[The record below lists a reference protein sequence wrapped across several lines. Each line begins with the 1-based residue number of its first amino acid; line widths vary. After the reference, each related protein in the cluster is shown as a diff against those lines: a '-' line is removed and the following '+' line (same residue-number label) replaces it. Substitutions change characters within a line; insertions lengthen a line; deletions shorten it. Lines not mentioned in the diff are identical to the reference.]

1 MIEKMTKYS
10 FIMLSSQT
18 EGFLSGLQDLGIVDI
33 TRSEKPVDKASSQL
47 LEWMKDCS
55 RTISALKGTD
65 YSKETDFEA
74 IRKACESTSAPDD
87 PISFYHTQ
95 IDALAS
101 LSSEISSA
109 RSEIRIR
116 KPWGEFDKTELAG
129 LQTLGYKLHYY
140 CVPAKRFDPE
150 WKTQFA
156 LQEISSDD
164 RKIWFVTVSAPG
176 EEYHFPIQETAAPAG
191 PVSEAEAHLKELENE
206 VISVKGRILKAASSV
221 PKLEKEYA
229 CKSAS
234 LDLYLAQ
241 AATQNAAEDRISILT
256 GFAPTEDEAKLKE
269 AFDKMDVY
277 YIAESAAAEDNPPI
291 KLKNNKFS
299 KLFEVLTGMYGMP
312 VYNEFDPT
320 PVLAVF
326 FLLFFGICMGDGGY
340 GLILILFGIGVTK
353 KWINIDMFKNLGP
366 LITVLGAGTFL
377 VGMVL
382 GTAFGMDLYTASWY
396 PDALKKFMITDHNF
410 DLGFPVQMILALGI
424 GVFHICLAMVTKAVL
439 YTKRFGFKAT
449 VSIWGWLVLILGGIT
464 IAAGAMTSLMPAAA
478 VKWAVI
484 AVGAVSAL
492 GIFIFNTPG
501 RNPLVN
507 IGSGLWDTYN
517 MVTGLLGDV
526 LSYIRLYALGLA
538 GGMLGNAFNILGS
551 MVLGTPADA
560 TWQWLPFLI
569 IILLGHTLNIL
580 MSCLGAFVHPLRLT
594 FVEYFKNSGYEGK
607 GLFYRPLKSAE
618 K

>member
-10 FIMLSSQT
+10 FIMLSSGT
-18 EGFLSGLQDLGIVDI
+18 EKFLSDLQELGVVDI
-33 TRSEKPVDKASSQL
+33 TRSEKPVDKDSAQL
-47 LEWMKDCS
+47 LEWMRDCS
-55 RTISALKGTD
+55 RTISNLKSAD
-65 YSKETDFEA
+65 YSKDADFEA
-74 IRKACESTSAPDD
+74 IRKVCNSTPEPDD
-87 PISFYHTQ
+87 PIAFYREQT
-95 IDALAS
+95 DALAS
-101 LSSEISSA
+101 LSSEIASA
-109 RSEIRIR
+109 RAEIRAR
-116 KPWGEFDKTELAG
+116 KPWGEFDKNG
-129 LQTLGYKLHYY
+129 LEGLVQLGYKLHYY
-140 CVPAKRFDPE
+140 CVPAKKFDSE
-150 WKTQFA
+150 WKGLYA

-164 RKIWFVTVSAPG
+164 RNIWFVTVSAPG
-176 EEYHFPIQETAAPAG
+176 EEYHFPIQETSAPAG
-191 PVSEAEAHLKELENE
+191 PASESESRLQKLTEK
-206 VISVKGRILKAASSV
+206 VIAVKGRILKAAASV
-221 PKLEKEYA
+221 PALEKKYA
-229 CKSAS
+229 EAASS
-234 LDLYLAQ
+234 LDLHLAH
-241 AATQNAAEDRISILT
+241 AATESAAEDRISVLT
-256 GFAPTEDEAKLKE
+256 GFAPSTEEARLKD
-269 AFDKMDVY
+269 AFDKMDIY
-277 YIAESAAAEDNPPI
+277 YMAEDASADDNPPI
-291 KLKNNKFS
+291 KLKNNRFS

-464 IAAGAMTSLMPAAA
+464 IAAGAMTSLMSAEA
-478 VKWAVI
+478 VKWAI
-484 AVGAVSAL
+484 IIVGAISAL